1 MRTSRL
7 LAASSLLALSL
18 GATVGTAT
26 AGAAAVSPTPTA
38 TSSATAT
45 PSGTPSAT
53 PSATGSASPSATATA
68 KPTTTASPSAS
79 ASATTAK
86 PTVRPTVPVPSPSVG
101 GNCPGGF
108 REDEIKATGSGLAGT
123 TLVKGGPAQEL
134 SVTFENTSPVDLQK
148 FNAFLFAT
156 DIQEEG
162 AGVPSASIKEA
173 FTIEAKLPGGDWKAV
188 EQSNPVYMLVNLGDF
203 KIAKG
208 AKLTLQVRLK
218 ATGKARSADYFAEL
232 RGTSETIPSKNV
244 PGSTLTNGCHEYFGD
259 HRVDELFKVADT
271 APSTT
276 AKASGSASTSPAA
289 GPHLAETGSSSNTLP
304 IAVGG
309 AAVLAA
315 GAGTLVVLRRRKAGS
330 HS

>member
-53 PSATGSASPSATATA
+53 PSATGSASPSASATA
-68 KPTTTASPSAS
+68 KPTTASPSAS

-108 REDEIKATGSGLAGT
+108 RETEIKATGSGLAGT

-134 SVTFENTSPVDLQK
+134 SVTFENTSPVDLEK

-156 DIQEEG
+156 DIAEEG
-162 AGVPSASIKEA
+162 AAAPTTSIKEA
-173 FTIEAKLPGGDWKAV
+173 FTVEAKLPGADWKAV
-188 EQSNPVYMLVNLGDF
+188 EQSNPSYMLVNLGDF

-208 AKLTLQVRLK
+208 AKLTLQVRIK

-259 HRVDELFKVADT
+259 HRVDDLFKVSDA

-276 AKASGSASTSPAA
+276 AKASASTSPAA